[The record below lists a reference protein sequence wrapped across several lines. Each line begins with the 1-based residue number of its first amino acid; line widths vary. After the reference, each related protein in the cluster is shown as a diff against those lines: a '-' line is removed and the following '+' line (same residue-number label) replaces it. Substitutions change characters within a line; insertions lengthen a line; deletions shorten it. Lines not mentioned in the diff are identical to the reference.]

1 MTTIFVI
8 NAISS
13 LLAAAGI
20 GGWFA
25 RMRRRA
31 HRDVLVQ
38 PLYLTTR
45 NPSRPPL
52 R

>member
-1 MTTIFVI
+1 MTTIFVL
-8 NAISS
+8 NAISA

-25 RMRRRA
+25 RKRRRA
-31 HRDVLVQ
+31 QRVLVQ

-45 NPSRPPL
+45 NSSRPPL

>member
-8 NAISS
+8 NALSS

-25 RMRRRA
+25 WKRRRA
-31 HRDVLVQ
+31 QREILVQ
-38 PLYLTTR
+38 PVYVTSRTTR
-45 NPSRPPL
+45 RPP
-52 R
+52 RR

>member
-1 MTTIFVI
+1 MTTIFII

-13 LLAAAGI
+13 LLAAASI

-25 RMRRRA
+25 RKRLRARREI
-31 HRDVLVQ
+31 VVQ
-38 PLYLTTR
+38 PLYLTARTTR
-45 NPSRPPL
+45 RVPL